1 LKDKEA
7 QEQDD
12 PLEQI
17 VEAVLKS
24 SKNKNVCGGLIRNI
38 GMRELARHR
47 NLRTAIKSTKNKLH
61 QIGGAYFVKKPDYS
75 FWIRKLRD
83 AKKLGANDLFCK
95 TCAEIMTHHYS
106 TRERLSILS
115 EFYSRIFAL
124 LPTVHSIMDV
134 ACGFHPLSI
143 PWMPLPVRA
152 EYYAYDIYN
161 DMIDFLNRFFA
172 LLESV
177 DGHAEALDVLQGIP
191 KKQVDL
197 AFMLDTIP
205 CLEQVDESAGFRIL
219 NSIDADY
226 VLVSFPAHTLGGREK
241 DMRRHYEARFCQM
254 TQGTRWKIEK
264 LEFPSELAFM
274 IKKGL

>member
-1 LKDKEA
+1 
-7 QEQDD
+7 
-12 PLEQI
+12 
-17 VEAVLKS
+17 
-24 SKNKNVCGGLIRNI
+24 
-38 GMRELARHR
+38 
-47 NLRTAIKSTKNKLH
+47 
-61 QIGGAYFVKKPDYS
+61 
-75 FWIRKLRD
+75 
-83 AKKLGANDLFCK
+83 
-95 TCAEIMTHHYS
+95 
-106 TRERLSILS
+106 
-115 EFYSRIFAL
+115 
-124 LPTVHSIMDV
+124 MDV

-264 LEFPSELAFM
+264 LEFPSELAFL